1 MFHYVACGLPN
12 VWLANG
18 YTETIDDNGKAFF
31 NITGIRELHTA
42 IAHSLT
48 AKENTLTGAEF
59 RFLRSEMKMSRNTLA
74 DLLGLSAETI
84 KKWESGENPI
94 AKLADANLR
103 KLFLELQR
111 ENGEIRALLLQ
122 IKDLERQERK
132 LCFTET
138 SHGWKAQVEQCA

>member
-12 VWLANG
+12 VWLENG
-18 YTETIDDNGKAFF
+18 YTETSDDNGATFF

-48 AKENTLTGAEF
+48 TKETRLTGAEF

-74 DLLGLSAETI
+74 DLLGLSAEAI
-84 KKWESGENPI
+84 KKWEAGDNRV

-103 KLFLELQR
+103 KLFLELQH
-111 ENGEIRALLLQ
+111 ESGEIRDLLMQ

-138 SHGWKAQVEQCA
+138 QRGWEAQAEQCA